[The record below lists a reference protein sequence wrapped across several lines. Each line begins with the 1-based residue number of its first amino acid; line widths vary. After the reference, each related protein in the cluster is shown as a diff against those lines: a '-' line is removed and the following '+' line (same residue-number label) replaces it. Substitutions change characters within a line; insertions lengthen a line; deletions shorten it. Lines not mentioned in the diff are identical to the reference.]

1 MNNAVKI
8 VKSKSRG
15 DVGDIIGSA
24 LCIFF
29 FLAIFSVSV
38 HYVKILTVKQNV
50 DALAREYILIEE
62 QEGFLTTTD
71 ISDIQSSLNNMGFS
85 NYTISCNGFGY
96 PKANYGEKVNIDIV
110 VNTNPHEL
118 QISNLF
124 NVWNDGR
131 IQITSNQ
138 ESISKW

>member
-124 NVWNDGR
+124 NVWNDGQ

>member
-38 HYVKILTVKQNV
+38 HYVKILTAKQNV

-85 NYTISCNGFGY
+85 NFTISCNGFGY
-96 PKANYGEKVNIDIV
+96 PKASYGEKVNIDIV

-124 NVWNDGR
+124 NVWNDGQ

>member
-38 HYVKILTVKQNV
+38 HYVKILTAKQNV

-62 QEGFLTTTD
+62 QEGFLTATD

-124 NVWNDGR
+124 NVWNDGQ